1 MTTTDFQKPIE
12 TVPTTAT
19 KPSTLNAEQRRAI
32 FQRRLRRTG
41 VYALASLL
49 ALWILLPIWLIAT
62 MAFSTAHDV
71 RAYPLHFAPIPF
83 STETMAFFV
92 NAEGILPSTLNSLWV
107 ALLTMGLSTVI
118 AVPSGY
124 AISRFVFRGRDA
136 IRLGILAIRAF
147 PIVILAV
154 PLAVIFINLGMYDSI
169 LSVALIHTALVL
181 PSSVLVI
188 SSVFATVPYEL
199 EEAAKVFGCS
209 PLQAFFKVVAPLVLP
224 GIAASA
230 IFAFVTSW
238 NEVFAAMLL
247 TLQNRTLPAQ
257 ILFSL
262 DKSGDP
268 FKFAGAFFML
278 VPSMIFM
285 FFIRR
290 YLFNM
295 WGQITK

>member
-1 MTTTDFQKPIE
+1 M
-12 TVPTTAT
+12 
-19 KPSTLNAEQRRAI
+19 TLNPEQRLAI
-32 FQRRLRRTG
+32 LRWRLRR
-41 VYALASLL
+41 ASIYFGLILL
-49 ALWILLPIWLIAT
+49 SLWILLPIWLIAT
-62 MAFSTAHDV
+62 MAFSSAQDV
-71 RAYPLHFAPIPF
+71 RAYPLHFIPIPF
-83 STETMAFFV
+83 STETMEFFV
-92 NAEGILPSTLNSLWV
+92 NADGILDSTLNSLWV
-107 ALLTMGLSTVI
+107 ALLTMGLSTLI
-118 AVPSGY
+118 ATPAGY

-136 IRLGILAIRAF
+136 IRLGILAVRAF

-154 PLAVIFINLGMYDSI
+154 PLAVIFINFGLYDSI
-169 LSVALIHTALVL
+169 FSLALLHTALVL

-199 EEAAKVFGCS
+199 EEAAKVFGCT
-209 PLQAFFKVVAPLVLP
+209 PLQAFFKVIVPLVLP

-238 NEVFAAMLL
+238 NEVFAAILL

-278 VPSMIFM
+278 VPSMVFM

>member
-1 MTTTDFQKPIE
+1 MSYE
-12 TVPTTAT
+12 
-19 KPSTLNAEQRRAI
+19 LNAEQRRALL
-32 FQRRLRRTG
+32 RWRLRRLSIYLGAT
-41 VYALASLL
+41 LL
-49 ALWILLPIWLIAT
+49 ALWILLPIWLIGT
-62 MAFSTAHDV
+62 MAFSSAQDV
-71 RAYPLHFAPIPF
+71 RAYPLHFIPIPF
-83 STETMAFFV
+83 SDDTMQFFL
-92 NAEGILPSTLNSLWV
+92 NAEGILSSTMNSVWVAVLTMALSTL
-107 ALLTMGLSTVI
+107 I
-118 AVPSGY
+118 ATPAAY

-136 IRLGILAIRAF
+136 LRLGILAVRAF

-154 PLAVIFINLGMYDSI
+154 PLAVIFINFGLYDSI
-169 LSVALIHTALVL
+169 LSLALLHTALVL

-188 SSVFATVPYEL
+188 SSVFTTVPYEL
-199 EEAAKVFGCS
+199 EEAAKVFGCT
-209 PLQAFFKVVAPLVLP
+209 PLQAFFQVIMPLVLP

-238 NEVFAAMLL
+238 NEVFGAMLL
-247 TLQNRTLPAQ
+247 TLENRTLPAQ

-278 VPSMIFM
+278 LPSMVFM